1 MKPSARVLANRRN
14 AQRSTGPRT
23 TLGKSQVAKNALRH
37 GLAASVASNPNSA
50 DEIERIARILAGDRT
65 DPVQMDGA
73 RRIAVAQID
82 LRRIRQARLIL
93 LANRKARVRQ
103 PSALDFIYAF
113 EKVLE
118 GQNFDERFQGVVR
131 ALYAMNANYEPV
143 SLEEGFEI
151 LATELGRLD
160 RYERRALSR
169 RKGAIRLFDQLGRNS
184 AVN

>member
-1 MKPSARVLANRRN
+1 M
-14 AQRSTGPRT
+14 
-23 TLGKSQVAKNALRH
+23 
-37 GLAASVASNPNSA
+37 
-50 DEIERIARILAGDRT
+50 
-65 DPVQMDGA
+65 
-73 RRIAVAQID
+73 
-82 LRRIRQARLIL
+82 
-93 LANRKARVRQ
+93 RQ

-131 ALYAMNANYEPV
+131 ALYTVNASYELV